1 MKNQLHKTILVH
13 DVIHMWSCTTLLLA
27 MKETK
32 KMILPAQEEN
42 VNPENII
49 LVKDNEVL
57 SLGEHAVSLTC

>member
-1 MKNQLHKTILVH
+1 MMLFTCEV
-13 DVIHMWSCTTLLLA
+13 TTLLLA

-42 VNPENII
+42 ANPENII